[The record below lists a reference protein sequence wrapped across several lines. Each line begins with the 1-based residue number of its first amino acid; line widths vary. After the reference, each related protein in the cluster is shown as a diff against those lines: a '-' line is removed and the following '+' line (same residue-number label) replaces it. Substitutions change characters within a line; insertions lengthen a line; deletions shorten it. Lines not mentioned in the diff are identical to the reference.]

1 MNHTL
6 KGSKAKPAYV
16 IVDLGQGVLVSK
28 VVLYNRTSCCDERIA
43 GAKIA
48 LLDNKKKEILSQV
61 WDKKGIMKKSIDKI
75 SKTKSG
81 RTCQKWSV
89 QYPHGHRF
97 RTASSIRGGAGG
109 IVDWYE
115 ILDFKGQVIYKS
127 GDKKEQAVV
136 NLNLNVRKEL
146 LLILLR
152 LILQDGIL
160 LTLILVE

>member
-1 MNHTL
+1 
-6 KGSKAKPAYV
+6 
-16 IVDLGQGVLVSK
+16 
-28 VVLYNRTSCCDERIA
+28 
-43 GAKIA
+43 
-48 LLDNKKKEILSQV
+48 
-61 WDKKGIMKKSIDKI
+61 MKKSIDKI

-89 QYPHGHRF
+89 QYPHGHKF

-115 ILDFKGQVIYKS
+115 IFDFKGQVIYKS
-127 GDKKEQAVV
+127 GDPKRTGGSKFEFKCKKGT
-136 NLNLNVRKEL
+136 